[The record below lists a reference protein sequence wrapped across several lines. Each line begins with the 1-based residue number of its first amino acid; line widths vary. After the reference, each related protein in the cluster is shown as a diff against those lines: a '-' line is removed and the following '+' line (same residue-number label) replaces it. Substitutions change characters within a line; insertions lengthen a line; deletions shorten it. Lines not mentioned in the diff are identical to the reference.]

1 MQMFSGLFESVQK
14 YKMVGCLVKSIRA
27 KLAVTVITLFVV
39 ALGVL
44 AGLNYWQSQKMLT
57 QDVENEIA
65 LVAQTNGEAV
75 GMWLAEHKTELEA
88 ISRSP
93 IMASGNREAMV
104 SYIISELN
112 NNKLYENI
120 FWTDAQ
126 GNYLDTHGVAGNST
140 NRPYFASAI
149 AGNTFI
155 TDPILSPVSGK
166 LVVVIATPIKAE
178 GRIVGILA
186 GSISID
192 EVEKRILGIKVA
204 QTGYAYVLQ
213 KDGTVIIHPNKELV
227 VNKSNVLTNDP
238 NAPLALKAAVEKMI
252 NGEKGLSSYNY
263 LGEEKYLAYAP
274 IIGTSWAIGTSVPVA
289 EARVQLRAFAWI
301 SIITI
306 VTVLIVASFVIL
318 LTAARIAKPLQILE
332 EVASRVA
339 RGDLSI
345 THIDVTSQDELG
357 RLARGFETM
366 VGNLRNLVSKISTS
380 SEQVAASAEEMTAS
394 ADQSA
399 QAANQVA
406 NSISDVSKGMDEQ
419 WTVANATS
427 VVVRQMSASIQQI
440 AANVSEVAAQ
450 SAQAATKANAGNNSV
465 DKAVSQMASI
475 EQTVLS
481 SAGVVANLGERSKE
495 IGQIVDTISGI
506 AGQTNLL
513 ALNAAIEAARAGEQ
527 GRGFA
532 VVAEEVRKLAEQSQE
547 AAKKIA
553 ILISE
558 IQGDTN
564 KAVIA
569 MDSGTREVKLGAEV
583 VNASGQAF
591 QEITTLV
598 TQVSGQVSE
607 ISSAIEQMASDSEQ
621 IVGSVKRIDDLSKK
635 ASGEAQTVSAAT
647 EEQSASM
654 EEIASS
660 SQVLAKLAMELR
672 EAVSKF
678 EV

>member
-1 MQMFSGLFESVQK
+1 M
-14 YKMVGCLVKSIRA
+14 KSIRA
-27 KLAVTVITLFVV
+27 KLSVIIITLFVA

-57 QDVENEIA
+57 QDVEKEIA
-65 LVAQTNGEAV
+65 IVAQTNGEAV
-75 GMWLAEHKTELEA
+75 GIWLAGHKAELEV

-93 IMASGNREAMV
+93 IMTSGNREAMV

-126 GNYLDTHGVAGNST
+126 GNYLDTHGVAGSSA
-140 NRPYFASAI
+140 NRAYFLSAM
-149 AGNTFI
+149 AGNTFVS
-155 TDPILSPVSGK
+155 DPILSPVSGK
-166 LVVVIATPIKAE
+166 LVVLISTPIKAD
-178 GRIVGILA
+178 GRIVGMLV
-186 GSISID
+186 GSMSIA
-192 EVEKRILGIKVA
+192 EIEKRILGIKVA
-204 QTGYAYVLQ
+204 ETGSAYVLQ
-213 KDGTVIIHPNKELV
+213 KDGTIIIHRNKELV
-227 VNKSNVLTNDP
+227 ANKCNALTNDP
-238 NAPLALKAAVEKMI
+238 NATPELKAIVETMRK
-252 NGEKGLSSYNY
+252 GEQGIASYKY
-263 LGEEKYLAYAP
+263 SDGEKYLAYAP
-274 IIGTSWAIGTSVPVA
+274 VAGTSWSMGVTVPVSEAKA
-289 EARVQLRAFAWI
+289 ELRTFAWI
-301 SIITI
+301 SLITI
-306 VTVLIVASFVIL
+306 VVVLIIASFVIL

-332 EVASRVA
+332 EGASRVA

-366 VGNLRNLVSKISTS
+366 VGNLRNLVSKINTS
-380 SEQVAASAEEMTAS
+380 AEQVAASAEEMTAS

-406 NSISDVSKGMDEQ
+406 GSISDVSKGLDEQ
-419 WTVANATS
+419 LTVVNDTS
-427 VVVRQMSASIQQI
+427 AVVQQMSASIQQI
-440 AANVSEVAAQ
+440 AANVSEVTTQ
-450 SAQAATKANAGNNSV
+450 SAQAAAKANEGNKSV
-465 DKAVSQMASI
+465 DKAVSQMAHI

-553 ILISE
+553 VLITE
-558 IQGDTN
+558 IQDDTN

-583 VNASGQAF
+583 VNASGEVF

-607 ISSAIEQMASDSEQ
+607 ISSVIGQLAIGSQQ
-621 IVGSVKRIDDLSKK
+621 IVGSVKQIDDLSKK
-635 ASGEAQTVSAAT
+635 GASEAQTVSAAT
-647 EEQSASM
+647 EEQSATM

>member
-1 MQMFSGLFESVQK
+1 M
-14 YKMVGCLVKSIRA
+14 KSIRA

-57 QDVENEIA
+57 QNVENEIA

-274 IIGTSWAIGTSVPVA
+274 IIGTSWAIGTSVPAA
-289 EARVQLRAFAWI
+289 EARVQLRNFAWI
-301 SIITI
+301 SISTI

-318 LTAARIAKPLQILE
+318 LTAARIAKPLQTLE
-332 EVASRVA
+332 KVASRVA

-406 NSISDVSKGMDEQ
+406 GSISDVSKGMDEQ

-591 QEITTLV
+591 QEIATLV

-607 ISSAIEQMASDSEQ
+607 ISSAIDQMASDSEQ
-621 IVGSVKRIDDLSKK
+621 IVGSIKRIDDLSKK
-635 ASGEAQTVSAAT
+635 AAGEAQTVSAAT

-654 EEIASS
+654 EEIAGS